1 MVLLRPAGSPVA
13 HILIEVEGYLNDDDA
28 RLTRLGSV
36 LRRPVVL
43 GSYAVPVSGATR

>member
-1 MVLLRPAGSPVA
+1 MVLLRVNGSPSANVLVQVDGHLA
-13 HILIEVEGYLNDDDA
+13 DTDP

-43 GSYAVPVSGATR
+43 GSYAVPFPDTI